1 MMDDQDI
8 VNNIPK
14 GSTNYSMK
22 KKQYWDWPNRT
33 VKPEEFDDFDSTYP
47 DDFRSLA
54 DIKELVELRNEKAE
68 LVAKLAGSECTVNL
82 LAVKSKELID
92 GLNKDL
98 NKFKALA
105 FLITPEVIDLVRC
118 GIGGNYGGNR
128 YIEKMEKTHAPILSM
143 LQALKVGV

>member
-1 MMDDQDI
+1 MNDQKILDSKP
-8 VNNIPK
+8 PK
-14 GSTNYSMK
+14 QGN
-22 KKQYWDWPNRT
+22 WPDCNQ
-33 VKPEEFDDFDSTYP
+33 VDSDGKWSHRQP
-47 DDFRSLA
+47 IIRSLA
-54 DIKELVELRNEKAE
+54 DIEELVKLRKANAE
-68 LVAKLAGSECTVNL
+68 LVAKLAGSEYTVNL

-92 GLNKDL
+92 GLDKDR

-118 GIGGNYGGNR
+118 GIGGNYSGNR